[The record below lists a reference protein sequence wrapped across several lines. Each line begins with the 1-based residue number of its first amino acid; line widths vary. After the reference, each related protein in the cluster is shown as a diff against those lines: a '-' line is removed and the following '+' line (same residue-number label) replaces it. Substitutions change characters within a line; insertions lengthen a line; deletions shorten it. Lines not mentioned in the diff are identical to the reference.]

1 MFLWPKNKTV
11 VEWLAKRRA
20 RQIKRLVGFLGLG
33 SYFLRKDIEALR
45 RKVLSDD
52 IVRRTIK
59 ELKRKK

>member
-1 MFLWPKNKTV
+1 MFLWPKNKTDAG
-11 VEWLAKRRA
+11 WLAKQRARRA
-20 RQIKRLVGFLGLG
+20 KWLVGFLGLG